1 MPPAV
6 VDRPEASAAF
16 LDDPVPARS
25 RSRVDS
31 DDLHAEKLRTRS
43 DVPAGS
49 NAVRAGQYVGVVAAG
64 EIWLTLPD
72 GREFELHDTLTIGRD
87 ESNDLVFPS
96 ATVSRRHARLDFR
109 EGRWWIEDRG
119 SFNGTFV
126 NGVRLQPGVPM
137 PLRHT
142 DQIQLGSQA
151 LVFSWPAQVLDAD
164 STQPVAEPAMTGAAV
179 LSPFQKRVVELL
191 CAPWVAGAS
200 LEHLPTNEEIA
211 DQLGTPGA
219 ASAVKAALSR
229 VYAKAGLTDEPAQT
243 KRRALCRVARQRG
256 WI

>member
-1 MPPAV
+1 V
-6 VDRPEASAAF
+6 ASAA
-16 LDDPVPARS
+16 DIA
-25 RSRVDS
+25 
-31 DDLHAEKLRTRS
+31 
-43 DVPAGS
+43 
-49 NAVRAGQYVGVVAAG
+49 
-64 EIWLTLPD
+64 LTFPD
-72 GREFELHDTLTIGRD
+72 GREYELRASVSIGRD
-87 ESNDLVFPS
+87 AENDLVFESP
-96 ATVSRRHARLDFR
+96 TVSRRHASVMFR
-109 EGRWWIEDRG
+109 DGRWWIEDRG
-119 SFNGTFV
+119 SYNGTYL
-126 NGVRLQPGVPM
+126 NGARLQPGVPL

-142 DQIQLGSQA
+142 DQIQLGSQS

-200 LEHLPTNEEIA
+200 LEQLPSNDEIA
-211 DQLGTPGA
+211 EQLGTPGA

-243 KRRALCRVARQRG
+243 KRRALCRLARQRG